1 MRFQDF
7 LSSIGLGSG
16 TSRGERAAT
25 LLSMFTPAAASD
37 ASPGT
42 KVLLAGG
49 TLAVFG
55 LSLLLATGA
64 ALQLLLAVGVIY
76 FLMTQV
82 LGVRFEV
89 DPQLLVPQPRR
100 SAQASAPN

>member
-7 LSSIGLGSG
+7 LSSIGLGTG
-16 TSRGERAAT
+16 TSRGERVAT
-25 LLSMFTPAAASD
+25 LLSVFTPAAAADSG
-37 ASPGT
+37 PGA
-42 KVLLAGG
+42 KLLLAGG

-64 ALQLLLAVGVIY
+64 ALQLLLAVGIIY
-76 FLMTQV
+76 FLMTQI
-82 LGVRFEV
+82 LGVRFEL

-100 SAQASAPN
+100 PAQASAPN